1 MLKKPL
7 ILVILSVMLPL
18 GGVFSQENVEFKAS
32 NFPDQRSEFRSA
44 KRNIRYGDNARKN
57 QEKPEKALDYY
68 LKAWEFN
75 PNSADLNY
83 KIGKTC
89 VEAKQKQKAL
99 IYFEKAAELNP
110 WVRED
115 LLLWLGKSR
124 HLNYK
129 FDEAINAFNEYMKEH
144 PSMSEEDRMHVQ
156 KYINECRNGIDLIKD
171 TVDVE
176 ISNMGPAINTEYPEY
191 NPMILADGSRL
202 VFTARRKYIGNPIE
216 PSDGKYCE
224 DVWYSDKMQDS
235 SWSDSKRF
243 GSPINTNG
251 HDAISGISTDGQKM
265 YVYKPVNKQGGD
277 IYYSV
282 LEGDAWQKPKDL
294 GAPVNSEYHESKVSL
309 SYDGKKL
316 YLVSNRPEGSEGG
329 RDIWVCK
336 RTPWDSW
343 GVPENLGPVIN
354 TKYDE
359 EGVLI
364 HPDGRTLYFCSRG
377 HNSMGGMDIFRSVQD
392 TNGNWSAP
400 ENLGYPINT
409 PDDEAFFSIAADG
422 KHAYISSIR
431 PDGFGDYD
439 IYEVKFPERDSV
451 EKAGQ
456 IEARLTLF
464 TGWVKDAK
472 TLDPLKASIEIVDN
486 DKNEVVVELFSNES
500 SGKFVASLPAGK
512 NYGLSVNRDGYMFHS
527 ENFNIPDTA
536 KFQKIEREI
545 LLQPMEVGTRI
556 VLKNIFFDYD
566 KASLREES
574 FAELERVKKVL
585 EDNPGIKI
593 EISGHT
599 DNRGSMEYNLDLSE
613 NRAKSVVDYLIEQ
626 GIDADRLKYKG
637 YAFKQPIA
645 DNDTDEGRQLNRRV
659 EFKVLENN

>member
-7 ILVILSVMLPL
+7 ILVLLTIMIPL
-18 GGVFSQENVEFKAS
+18 GGTFAQENVEFKRS
-32 NFPDQRSEFRSA
+32 NFPDQTSEFRSA

-57 QEKPEKALDYY
+57 KDKPEKALDYY
-68 LKAWEFN
+68 LKAREFN
-75 PNSADLNY
+75 PNSAELNY

-99 IYFEKAAELNP
+99 EYFEKAAKLNP
-110 WVRED
+110 WVQED
-115 LLLWLGKSR
+115 LLIWLGKSR
-124 HLNYK
+124 HVNYK
-129 FDEAINAFNEYMKEH
+129 FQEAILAFNEYMKNH
-144 PSMSEEDRMHVQ
+144 PSMDENERMEVQ
-156 KYINECRNGIDLIKD
+156 KYINECRNGIELVED
-171 TVDVE
+171 TVEVE
-176 ISNMGPAINTEYPEY
+176 ISNLGESINSKYPEY

-202 VFTARRKYIGNPIE
+202 VFTARRKYIGNPVE

-224 DVWYSDKMQDS
+224 DVWYSDKQEDG
-235 SWSDSKRF
+235 SWSKSKRF

-282 LEGDAWQKPKDL
+282 LEGDDWQKPEDL
-294 GAPVNSEYHESKVSL
+294 GPPVNSEFHESKVSL

-316 YLVSNRPEGSEGG
+316 YLISNRPEGSEGG
-329 RDIWVCK
+329 RDIWVCE

-343 GVPENLGPVIN
+343 GAPENLGPVIN

-377 HNSMGGMDIFRSVQD
+377 HNSMGGMDIFRSRQD

-422 KHAYISSIR
+422 KYAYISSIR
-431 PDGFGDYD
+431 PDGYGDYD
-439 IYEVKFPERDSV
+439 IYEVKYPERDTI
-451 EKAGQ
+451 EKADQ

-486 DKNEVVVELFSNES
+486 DKNEIVVELFSNQA

-512 NYGLSVNRDGYMFHS
+512 NYGLS
-527 ENFNIPDTA
+527 
-536 KFQKIEREI
+536 
-545 LLQPMEVGTRI
+545 
-556 VLKNIFFDYD
+556 
-566 KASLREES
+566 
-574 FAELERVKKVL
+574 
-585 EDNPGIKI
+585 
-593 EISGHT
+593 
-599 DNRGSMEYNLDLSE
+599 
-613 NRAKSVVDYLIEQ
+613 
-626 GIDADRLKYKG
+626 
-637 YAFKQPIA
+637 
-645 DNDTDEGRQLNRRV
+645 
-659 EFKVLENN
+659 